1 MKDNSENQANCKEE
15 ISRSCGICGNLRRAT
30 VTRINYTI
38 LLLLVTVL
46 CFVLS
51 VPQMRRQVYAI
62 PHFCNE
68 MVESRT
74 CDNLFGYTGVYR
86 VCFGTALYFLAL
98 ACIVIGV
105 KNGEEVRARIHN
117 GLWYIKFLL
126 LIGQSSDFLKL

>member
-15 ISRSCGICGNLRRAT
+15 ISCSCGICGNLRRAT